1 MGFTEAIKS
10 GYSRY
15 FDFKERSSRS
25 AFWNWMLYQVL
36 AVVIICALTFKSVF
50 IMSVVLEA
58 WSLLHVIPT
67 LGLTVRRL
75 HDLNASGW
83 FAVVQPIPVLNIPL
97 YLWMIKRGTN
107 GPNQYG
113 LKADDISKK

>member
-1 MGFTEAIKS
+1 
-10 GYSRY
+10 
-15 FDFKERSSRS
+15 
-25 AFWNWMLYQVL
+25 MLYQAL
-36 AVVIICALTFKSVF
+36 AAAIIVALTLKSSA
-50 IMSVVLEA
+50 IMPVVLQA